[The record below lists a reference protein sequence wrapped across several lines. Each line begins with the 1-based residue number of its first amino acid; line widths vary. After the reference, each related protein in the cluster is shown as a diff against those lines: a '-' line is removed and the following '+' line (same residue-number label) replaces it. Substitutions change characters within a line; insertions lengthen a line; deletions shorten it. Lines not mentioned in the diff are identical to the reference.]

1 MKKVNKRKLI
11 LPVARSSD
19 VLSLVKIFP
28 TGFVARKKFL
38 VSNNEFLNK
47 HITYLLTNLN
57 RVKQYVQNHI
67 NYVHQ

>member
-1 MKKVNKRKLI
+1 MKKVSKRKLI

-38 VSNNEFLNK
+38 ESNNEFLNK
-47 HITYLLTNLN
+47 HITYLNLN

>member
-1 MKKVNKRKLI
+1 MKKVSKRKLI

-38 VSNNEFLNK
+38 ESNNEFLNK
-47 HITYLLTNLN
+47 HIT
-57 RVKQYVQNHI
+57 
-67 NYVHQ
+67 